1 MPVEPFEPNKS
12 CYVCSET
19 PLLLDVNT
27 KATKLREVIDK
38 IIKSKL
44 GMILSLVMIGST
56 LVFEDGDG
64 LEEDEAANYASNL
77 ENVLSS

>member
-1 MPVEPFEPNKS
+1 MPAKPFEPNKS

-38 IIKSKL
+38 I
-44 GMILSLVMIGST
+44 
-56 LVFEDGDG
+56 
-64 LEEDEAANYASNL
+64 
-77 ENVLSS
+77 